1 MYIKEISLS
10 ILLFAFSLV
19 TNAQI
24 NMGDINGDGTLNIMI
39 LGTTESINNNSE
51 EFSPYQIA
59 IELQNILLADTS
71 ITIASNVV
79 AEDIYRSKNVT
90 TGIANQNTSN
100 LDYYCHSLVQY
111 YYWPEDRNQR
121 MKYLMGDTLFNW
133 DYVVIGSDPYI
144 LSNMPGFYS
153 LGVNKIAKII
163 TDGGA
168 VPFLLMPWPKDSISI
183 NHFEEFTY
191 RTVDGAKVFIE
202 NIPAGLAWDS
212 LPNNKKDIAVF
223 HPSPNGAYL
232 SAASIYSNI
241 FNRSASFS
249 NYVYDDTIADI
260 SNSIIVNAQSSNH
273 YSGNR
278 SFISPFKSCEINDS
292 ILIYN
297 HGGTSTE
304 IGIQNGLNW
313 VVTEAQKI
321 LQFSTNPPIHFNYG
335 RSSMGS
341 THLYVVD
348 SSRFDF
354 SFGYPLQDD
363 LSTGLISMQYGIDQR
378 VNNNDVETDLGVAIH
393 MINNSEL
400 PYARNVPLRTLI
412 SQMIEDIPGVDIF
425 RTFPVLD
432 PWHLSNDVNKAIAA
446 YIYTMLTGDCALEE
460 SLPPVDS
467 VEWRTMMS
475 HRIGYT
481 TAWNVMHIQGINP
494 CYDSVLTISN
504 DSTWHCYL
512 TTGCQWAGSNPSFP
526 GQYNSLSDCQA
537 ACNSTTINNIDG
549 NKPKTLIKVIDI
561 LGRES
566 KHLKN
571 QPIFY
576 IYDDGTVEKRITI
589 N

>member
-1 MYIKEISLS
+1 MKEISLS
-10 ILLFAFSLV
+10 ILFLFFSLV
-19 TNAQI
+19 TNAQT
-24 NMGDINGDGTLNIMI
+24 NMGDVNGDGTLNIMI

-71 ITIASNVV
+71 LTIGLNVI
-79 AEDIYRSKNVT
+79 AEDIYRSKNVS
-90 TGIANQNTSN
+90 TGIANQITSN
-100 LDYYCHSLVQY
+100 LDYYCHSLFQY
-111 YYWPEDRNQR
+111 YFWPDDRNQR
-121 MKYLMGDTLFNW
+121 MQYLMGDSIFNW

-144 LSNMPGFYS
+144 LSSMPGFYS
-153 LGVNKIAKII
+153 LGVNKIAEKI

-168 VPFLLMPWPKDSISI
+168 IPLILMTWPKDSINI
-183 NHFEEFTY
+183 DHFEEFTY
-191 RTVDGAKVFIE
+191 RTADGAKVSLE
-202 NIPAGLAWDS
+202 NIPAGLAWNS

-232 SAASIYSNI
+232 SAASIYSHI

-249 NYVYDDTIADI
+249 NYVYDDTIANI
-260 SNSIIVNAQSSNH
+260 LNSIILNAQSSIH
-273 YSGNR
+273 YSGSR
-278 SFISPFKSCEINDS
+278 AFISPFKSCEINDS

-313 VVTEAQKI
+313 VVSEAQKI

-335 RSSMGS
+335 RSSMGT

-378 VNNNDVETDLGVAIH
+378 VSNNDVETDLGVAIQ

-412 SQMIEDIPGVDIF
+412 SQMIEEIPGVDIF

-432 PWHLSNDVNKAIAA
+432 PWHLSTDVNKAIAT
-446 YIYTMLTGDCALEE
+446 YMYTMLTGDCALEGAL
-460 SLPPVDS
+460 LPADS

-481 TAWNVMHIQGINP
+481 TAWNVMHIQAINP
-494 CYDSVLTISN
+494 CYDSILTISN
-504 DSTWHCYL
+504 DSTWHCNQ
-512 TTGCQWAGSNPSFP
+512 TDGCQWSVSNPPFA
-526 GQYNSLSDCQA
+526 GQFTSLSDCQA
-537 ACNSTTINNIDG
+537 ACNPTSINNTDG
-549 NKPKTLIKVIDI
+549 TETKRLIKVIDI

-566 KHLKN
+566 KVLKN
-571 QPIFY
+571 QPLFY
-576 IYDDGTVEKRITI
+576 IYDDGAVEKKMVIE
-589 N
+589 

>member
-1 MYIKEISLS
+1 
-10 ILLFAFSLV
+10 
-19 TNAQI
+19 
-24 NMGDINGDGTLNIMI
+24 MGDVNNDGNLNILI
-39 LGTTESINNNSE
+39 LGTTVSINNNSE
-51 EFSPYQIA
+51 EFTPYQIA
-59 IELQNILLADTS
+59 IELQNILLDDTN
-71 ITIASNVV
+71 ITLGLNVV
-79 AEDIYRSKNVT
+79 AEDIYRSKNVS
-90 TGIANQNTSN
+90 TGIANQITSN
-100 LDYYCHSLVQY
+100 LDYYCHSLFQY
-111 YYWPEDRNQR
+111 YFWPDDRIQR
-121 MKYLMGDTLFNW
+121 MKYLMGDSIFNW
-133 DYVVIGSDPYI
+133 DYVVIGSDPYM

-153 LGVNKIAKII
+153 LGVNKIAKKI

-168 VPFLLMPWPKDSISI
+168 IPLLLMTWPKDSINI
-183 NHFEEFTY
+183 DHFEEFTY

-232 SAASIYSNI
+232 SAASIYSHI
-241 FNRSASFS
+241 FNRSASLS

-260 SNSIIVNAQSSNH
+260 SNSIIVNAQSSVH
-273 YSGNR
+273 YTGNR
-278 SFISPFKSCEINDS
+278 SFISPYKSCEINDS

-348 SSRFDF
+348 SSMFDF

-378 VNNNDVETDLGVAIH
+378 VNNNDVETDLGVAIK

-400 PYARNVPLRTLI
+400 PFARNVPLRSII
-412 SQMIEDIPGVDIF
+412 SQMIEEIPGVDIF

-432 PWHLSNDVNKAIAA
+432 PWHLSTDVNKAIAA
-446 YIYTMLTGDCALEE
+446 YMYTMLTGDCALEGT
-460 SLPPVDS
+460 LPPADS

-481 TAWNVMHIQGINP
+481 TAWNLMHIQAINP

-504 DSTWHCYL
+504 DSTWNCYQSA
-512 TTGCQWAGSNPSFP
+512 GCQLAGSNPSNA
-526 GQYNSLSDCQA
+526 GQFTSLSDCQSSCSPA
-537 ACNSTTINNIDG
+537 SINTIDG
-549 NKPKTLIKVIDI
+549 TKSKILIKVVDI
-561 LGRES
+561 LGRETS
-566 KHLKN
+566 VNSN
-571 QPIFY
+571 QTLFF
-576 IYDDGTVEKRITI
+576 IYENGTVEKII
-589 N
+589 VIE

>member
-1 MYIKEISLS
+1 
-10 ILLFAFSLV
+10 
-19 TNAQI
+19 
-24 NMGDINGDGTLNIMI
+24 
-39 LGTTESINNNSE
+39 
-51 EFSPYQIA
+51 
-59 IELQNILLADTS
+59 
-71 ITIASNVV
+71 
-79 AEDIYRSKNVT
+79 
-90 TGIANQNTSN
+90 
-100 LDYYCHSLVQY
+100 
-111 YYWPEDRNQR
+111 
-121 MKYLMGDTLFNW
+121 
-133 DYVVIGSDPYI
+133 
-144 LSNMPGFYS
+144 
-153 LGVNKIAKII
+153 
-163 TDGGA
+163 
-168 VPFLLMPWPKDSISI
+168 
-183 NHFEEFTY
+183 
-191 RTVDGAKVFIE
+191 
-202 NIPAGLAWDS
+202 
-212 LPNNKKDIAVF
+212 
-223 HPSPNGAYL
+223 
-232 SAASIYSNI
+232 
-241 FNRSASFS
+241 
-249 NYVYDDTIADI
+249 
-260 SNSIIVNAQSSNH
+260 
-273 YSGNR
+273 
-278 SFISPFKSCEINDS
+278 
-292 ILIYN
+292 
-297 HGGTSTE
+297 
-304 IGIQNGLNW
+304 
-313 VVTEAQKI
+313 
-321 LQFSTNPPIHFNYG
+321 
-335 RSSMGS
+335 MGS

-446 YIYTMLTGDCALEE
+446 YMYTMLTGDCALEG
-460 SLPPVDS
+460 SLPPIDS

-481 TAWNVMHIQGINP
+481 TAWNLMHMQGVNP

-561 LGRES
+561 LGRET

-571 QPIFY
+571 QPLFY
-576 IYDDGTVEKRITI
+576 IYDDGTVEKNLII
-589 N
+589 E

>member
-1 MYIKEISLS
+1 MKEISLS
-10 ILLFAFSLV
+10 ILFLFFSLV
-19 TNAQI
+19 TNAQT
-24 NMGDINGDGTLNIMI
+24 NMGDVNGDGTLNIMI

-71 ITIASNVV
+71 LTIGLNVI
-79 AEDIYRSKNVT
+79 AEDIYRSKNVS
-90 TGIANQNTSN
+90 TGIANQITSN
-100 LDYYCHSLVQY
+100 LDYYCHSLFQY
-111 YYWPEDRNQR
+111 YFWPDDRNQR
-121 MKYLMGDTLFNW
+121 MQYLMGDSIFNW

-144 LSNMPGFYS
+144 LSSMPGFYS
-153 LGVNKIAKII
+153 LGVNKIAEKI

-168 VPFLLMPWPKDSISI
+168 IPLILMTWPKDSINI
-183 NHFEEFTY
+183 DHFEEFTY
-191 RTVDGAKVFIE
+191 RTADGAKVSLE
-202 NIPAGLAWDS
+202 NIPAGLAWNS

-232 SAASIYSNI
+232 SAASIYSHI

-260 SNSIIVNAQSSNH
+260 SNSIILNAQSSIH
-273 YSGNR
+273 YSGSR
-278 SFISPFKSCEINDS
+278 AFISPFKSCEINDS

-313 VVTEAQKI
+313 VVSEAQKI

-335 RSSMGS
+335 RSSMGT

-378 VNNNDVETDLGVAIH
+378 VSNNDVETDLGVAIQ

-412 SQMIEDIPGVDIF
+412 SQMIEEIPGVDIF

-432 PWHLSNDVNKAIAA
+432 PWHLSTDVNKAIAT
-446 YIYTMLTGDCALEE
+446 YMYTMLTGDCALEGAL
-460 SLPPVDS
+460 LPADS

-481 TAWNVMHIQGINP
+481 TAWNVMHIQAINP
-494 CYDSVLTISN
+494 CYDSILTISN
-504 DSTWHCYL
+504 DTTWHCNQ
-512 TTGCQWAGSNPSFP
+512 TDGCQWSVSNPPFA
-526 GQYNSLSDCQA
+526 GQFTSLSDCQA
-537 ACNSTTINNIDG
+537 ICNPTSINNTDG
-549 NKPKTLIKVIDI
+549 TETKRLIKVIDI

-566 KHLKN
+566 KVLKN
-571 QPIFY
+571 QPLFY
-576 IYDDGTVEKRITI
+576 IYDDGAVEKKMVIE
-589 N
+589 

>member
-1 MYIKEISLS
+1 MKEISLS
-10 ILLFAFSLV
+10 ILFLFFSLV
-19 TNAQI
+19 TNAQT
-24 NMGDINGDGTLNIMI
+24 NMGDVNGDGTLNIMI

-71 ITIASNVV
+71 LTIGLNVI
-79 AEDIYRSKNVT
+79 AEDIYRSKNVS
-90 TGIANQNTSN
+90 TGIANQITSN
-100 LDYYCHSLVQY
+100 LDYYCHSLFQY
-111 YYWPEDRNQR
+111 YFWPDDRSQR
-121 MKYLMGDTLFNW
+121 MQYLMGDSIFNW

-144 LSNMPGFYS
+144 LSSMPGFYS
-153 LGVNKIAKII
+153 LGVNKIAEKI

-168 VPFLLMPWPKDSISI
+168 IPLILMTWPKDSINI
-183 NHFEEFTY
+183 DHFEEFTY
-191 RTVDGAKVFIE
+191 RTADGAKVSLE
-202 NIPAGLAWDS
+202 NIPAGLAWNS

-232 SAASIYSNI
+232 SAASIYSHI

-260 SNSIIVNAQSSNH
+260 LNSIILNAQSSIH
-273 YSGNR
+273 YSGSR
-278 SFISPFKSCEINDS
+278 AFISPFKSCEINDS

-313 VVTEAQKI
+313 VVSEAQKI

-335 RSSMGS
+335 RSSMGT

-378 VNNNDVETDLGVAIH
+378 VSNNDVETDLGVAIQ

-412 SQMIEDIPGVDIF
+412 SQMIEEIPGVDIF

-432 PWHLSNDVNKAIAA
+432 PWHLSTDVNKAIAT
-446 YIYTMLTGDCALEE
+446 YMYTMLTGDCALEGAL
-460 SLPPVDS
+460 LPADS

-481 TAWNVMHIQGINP
+481 TAWNVMHIQAINP
-494 CYDSVLTISN
+494 CYDSILTISN
-504 DSTWHCYL
+504 DTTWHCNQ
-512 TTGCQWAGSNPSFP
+512 TDGCQWSVSNPPFA
-526 GQYNSLSDCQA
+526 GQFTSLSDCQA
-537 ACNSTTINNIDG
+537 ACNPTSINNTDG
-549 NKPKTLIKVIDI
+549 TETKRLIKVIDI

-566 KHLKN
+566 KVLKN
-571 QPIFY
+571 QPLFY
-576 IYDDGTVEKRITI
+576 IYDDGAVEKKMVIE
-589 N
+589 

>member
-1 MYIKEISLS
+1 MKEISLS
-10 ILLFAFSLV
+10 ILFLFFSLV
-19 TNAQI
+19 TNAQT
-24 NMGDINGDGTLNIMI
+24 NMGDVNGDGTLNIMI

-51 EFSPYQIA
+51 EFSPHQIA

-71 ITIASNVV
+71 LTIGLNVI
-79 AEDIYRSKNVT
+79 AEDIYRSKNVS
-90 TGIANQNTSN
+90 TGIANQITSN
-100 LDYYCHSLVQY
+100 LDYYCHSLFQY
-111 YYWPEDRNQR
+111 YFWPDDRSQR
-121 MKYLMGDTLFNW
+121 MQYLMGDSIFNW

-144 LSNMPGFYS
+144 LSSMPGFYS
-153 LGVNKIAKII
+153 LGVNKIAEKI

-168 VPFLLMPWPKDSISI
+168 IPLILMTWPKDSINI
-183 NHFEEFTY
+183 DHFEEFTY
-191 RTVDGAKVFIE
+191 RTADGAKVSLE
-202 NIPAGLAWDS
+202 NIPAGLAWNS

-232 SAASIYSNI
+232 SAASIYSHI

-260 SNSIIVNAQSSNH
+260 LNSIILNAQSSIH
-273 YSGNR
+273 YSGSR
-278 SFISPFKSCEINDS
+278 AFISPFKSCEINDS

-313 VVTEAQKI
+313 VVSEAQKI

-335 RSSMGS
+335 RSSMGT

-378 VNNNDVETDLGVAIH
+378 VSNNDVETDLGVAIQ

-412 SQMIEDIPGVDIF
+412 SQMIEEIPGVDIF
-425 RTFPVLD
+425 RAFPVLD
-432 PWHLSNDVNKAIAA
+432 PWHLSTDVNKAIAT
-446 YIYTMLTGDCALEE
+446 YMYTMLTGDCALEGAL
-460 SLPPVDS
+460 LPADS

-481 TAWNVMHIQGINP
+481 TAWNVMHIQAINP
-494 CYDSVLTISN
+494 CYDSILTISN
-504 DSTWHCYL
+504 DTTWHCNQ
-512 TTGCQWAGSNPSFP
+512 TDGCQWSVSNPPFA
-526 GQYNSLSDCQA
+526 GQFTSLSDCQA
-537 ACNSTTINNIDG
+537 ACNPTSINNTDG
-549 NKPKTLIKVIDI
+549 TETKRLIKVIDI

-566 KHLKN
+566 KVLKN
-571 QPIFY
+571 QPLFY
-576 IYDDGTVEKRITI
+576 IYDDGAVEKKMVIE
-589 N
+589 

>member
-1 MYIKEISLS
+1 MKEISLS
-10 ILLFAFSLV
+10 ILFLFFSLV
-19 TNAQI
+19 TNAQT
-24 NMGDINGDGTLNIMI
+24 NMGDVNGDGTLNIMI

-51 EFSPYQIA
+51 EFSPHQIA

-71 ITIASNVV
+71 LTIGLNVI
-79 AEDIYRSKNVT
+79 AEDIYRSKNVS
-90 TGIANQNTSN
+90 TGIANQITSN
-100 LDYYCHSLVQY
+100 LDYYCHSLFQY
-111 YYWPEDRNQR
+111 YFWPDDRNQR
-121 MKYLMGDTLFNW
+121 MQYLMGDSIFNW

-144 LSNMPGFYS
+144 LSSMPGFYS
-153 LGVNKIAKII
+153 LGVNKIAEKI

-168 VPFLLMPWPKDSISI
+168 IPLILMTWPKDSINI
-183 NHFEEFTY
+183 DHFEEFTY
-191 RTVDGAKVFIE
+191 RTADGAKVSLE
-202 NIPAGLAWDS
+202 NIPAGLAWNS

-232 SAASIYSNI
+232 SAASIYSHI

-249 NYVYDDTIADI
+249 NYVYDDTIANI
-260 SNSIIVNAQSSNH
+260 LNSIILNAQSSIH
-273 YSGNR
+273 YSGSR
-278 SFISPFKSCEINDS
+278 AFISPFKSCEINDS

-313 VVTEAQKI
+313 VVSEAQKI

-335 RSSMGS
+335 RSSMGT

-378 VNNNDVETDLGVAIH
+378 VSNNDVETDLGVAIQ

-412 SQMIEDIPGVDIF
+412 SQMIEEIPGVDIF

-432 PWHLSNDVNKAIAA
+432 PWHLSTDVNKAIAT
-446 YIYTMLTGDCALEE
+446 YMYTMLTGDCALEGAL
-460 SLPPVDS
+460 LPADS

-481 TAWNVMHIQGINP
+481 TAWNVMHIQAINP
-494 CYDSVLTISN
+494 CYDSILTISN
-504 DSTWHCYL
+504 DSTWHCNQ
-512 TTGCQWAGSNPSFP
+512 TDGCQWSVSNPPFA
-526 GQYNSLSDCQA
+526 GQFTSLSDCQA
-537 ACNSTTINNIDG
+537 ACNPTSINNTDG
-549 NKPKTLIKVIDI
+549 TETKRLIKVIDI

-566 KHLKN
+566 KVLKN
-571 QPIFY
+571 QPLFY
-576 IYDDGTVEKRITI
+576 IYDDGAVEKKMVIE
-589 N
+589 

>member
-1 MYIKEISLS
+1 
-10 ILLFAFSLV
+10 
-19 TNAQI
+19 
-24 NMGDINGDGTLNIMI
+24 MGDVNNDGNLNILI

-51 EFSPYQIA
+51 EFTPYQIA
-59 IELQNILLADTS
+59 IELQNILLDDTN
-71 ITIASNVV
+71 ITLGLNVV
-79 AEDIYRSKNVT
+79 AEDIYRSKNVS
-90 TGIANQNTSN
+90 TGIANQITSN
-100 LDYYCHSLVQY
+100 LDYYCHSLFQY
-111 YYWPEDRNQR
+111 YFWPDDRIQR
-121 MKYLMGDTLFNW
+121 MKYLMGDSIFNW
-133 DYVVIGSDPYI
+133 DYVVIGSDPYM

-153 LGVNKIAKII
+153 LGVNKIAKKI

-168 VPFLLMPWPKDSISI
+168 IPLLLMTWPKDSINI
-183 NHFEEFTY
+183 DHFEEFTY

-202 NIPAGLAWDS
+202 NIPAGLAWNS

-232 SAASIYSNI
+232 SAASIYSHI

-260 SNSIIVNAQSSNH
+260 SNSIIVTAQSSIH
-273 YSGNR
+273 YTGNR
-278 SFISPFKSCEINDS
+278 SFISPYKSCEINDS

-313 VVTEAQKI
+313 VVSEAQKI

-335 RSSMGS
+335 RSSMGT

-378 VNNNDVETDLGVAIH
+378 VSNNDVETDLGVAIQ

-412 SQMIEDIPGVDIF
+412 SQMIEEIPGVDIF

-432 PWHLSNDVNKAIAA
+432 PWHLSTDVNKAIAT
-446 YIYTMLTGDCALEE
+446 YMYTMLTGDCALEGAL
-460 SLPPVDS
+460 LPADS

-481 TAWNVMHIQGINP
+481 TAWNVMHIQAINP
-494 CYDSVLTISN
+494 CYDSILTISN
-504 DSTWHCYL
+504 DSTWHCNQ
-512 TTGCQWAGSNPSFP
+512 TDGCQWSVSNPPFA
-526 GQYNSLSDCQA
+526 GQFTSLSDCQA
-537 ACNSTTINNIDG
+537 ACNPTSINNTDG
-549 NKPKTLIKVIDI
+549 TETKRLIKVIDI

-566 KHLKN
+566 KVLKN
-571 QPIFY
+571 QPLFY
-576 IYDDGTVEKRITI
+576 IYDDGAVEKKMVIE
-589 N
+589 